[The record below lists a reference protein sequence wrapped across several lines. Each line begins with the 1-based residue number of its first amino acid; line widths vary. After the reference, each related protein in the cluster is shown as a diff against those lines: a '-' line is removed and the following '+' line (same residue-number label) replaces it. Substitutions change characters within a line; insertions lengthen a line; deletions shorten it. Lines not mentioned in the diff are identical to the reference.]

1 MQELVQP
8 AIVRLDSNNFGAG
21 HDMRPWRDAVARS
34 ILGLDF
40 LALDAEPFRAR
51 MTATALGDLAMSRT
65 QITPAITLRDKE
77 LAGVNKETYTFAW
90 AEDRMLEVVQR
101 GKTLSLQ
108 RGQAAMLASDEIGQI
123 ASPNGGSYT
132 AILLPKTDLI
142 ARFAK
147 ADQQVMQLQ
156 PATSVRLKLVTHYA
170 RLCAQAARFADARA
184 LALMGDHLL
193 NLIALALDGQADE
206 EAFRAHSSVAVS
218 RVQIIRNVIERI
230 IDDPDLSLN
239 RLAQHCGLSPRSVQ
253 LAFEKTG
260 TSYSDFLLNLRLD
273 KALAMLTTDPQ
284 IRVIDVAL
292 ACGFADVSYFNRRFR
307 ARFGETPTAARA
319 TTR

>member
-1 MQELVQP
+1 
-8 AIVRLDSNNFGAG
+8 
-21 HDMRPWRDAVARS
+21 
-34 ILGLDF
+34 
-40 LALDAEPFRAR
+40 

-101 GKTLSLQ
+101 GKALSLK

-239 RLAQHCGLSPRSVQ
+239 RLAQQCGLSPRSVQ

-319 TTR
+319 ITR